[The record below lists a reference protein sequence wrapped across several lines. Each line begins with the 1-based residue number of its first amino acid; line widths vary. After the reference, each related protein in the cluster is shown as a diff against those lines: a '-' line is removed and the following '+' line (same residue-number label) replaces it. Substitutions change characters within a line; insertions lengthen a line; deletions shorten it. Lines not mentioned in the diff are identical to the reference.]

1 MAKILKELAENITL
15 YENALSDVNDTTD
28 LKVPKRFKTLNK
40 KNFEEMY
47 KLGAATIHK
56 RNLLNNEDFITFK
69 IRTKRM
75 DDILINN
82 NIGFIKIDVEGHE
95 ENVLNG
101 AIEIIKKNKP
111 VLLVEIEEK
120 HTKRNVNES
129 INFINSLGYKSYYL
143 SGSKLENTEKLNNY
157 KNKNNYFF
165 IR

>member
-1 MAKILKELAENITL
+1 MTIDLTD
-15 YENALSDVNDTTD
+15 NAPRISYTVNQGVTQTSFTVPFEFFDTTD

-82 NIGFIKIDVEGHE
+82 NIGCRGTRGKCFKWSH
-95 ENVLNG
+95 
-101 AIEIIKKNKP
+101 
-111 VLLVEIEEK
+111 
-120 HTKRNVNES
+120 
-129 INFINSLGYKSYYL
+129 
-143 SGSKLENTEKLNNY
+143 
-157 KNKNNYFF
+157 
-165 IR
+165 